1 VDQTTAFL
9 GDLLP
14 PADVADVEL
23 TATAAKPEETT
34 RRIAAAARSAAQVA
48 GGHEDEGRT
57 FVMVPDSERGQE
69 YARLVRQ
76 AVPAAVTLP
85 IEQAGQDLLYCRER
99 NWFTPADVWA
109 LVGGCHDA
117 YVRYAQSIES
127 SPHSRFDVTHWMPVT
142 PASAVGK

>member
-1 VDQTTAFL
+1 
-9 GDLLP
+9 LP

-23 TATAAKPEETT
+23 NATANKPEETT

-48 GGHEDEGRT
+48 GGPEDEGRT
-57 FVMVPDSERGQE
+57 FVMFPDSERGLE

-76 AVPAAVTLP
+76 VVPTAVTLP

-99 NWFTPADVWA
+99 NWYTPADTWS

-117 YVRYAQSIES
+117 YVRYAQTLES
-127 SPHSRFDVTHWMPVT
+127 SPHSRFDVTNWMPLSPEV
-142 PASAVGK
+142 PAGR